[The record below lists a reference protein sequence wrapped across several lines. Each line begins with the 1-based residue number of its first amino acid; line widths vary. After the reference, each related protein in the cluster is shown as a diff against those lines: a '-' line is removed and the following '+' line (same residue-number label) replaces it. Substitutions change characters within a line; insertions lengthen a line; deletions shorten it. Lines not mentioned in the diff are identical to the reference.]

1 MNIHL
6 PAILMFTRGIGFW
19 PIPIYWNIVFF
30 WGGAFC
36 KTYLHPNL
44 GGCWEGS
51 FWKGVK
57 IPNFTTISGFEGTLH
72 LTYTPV
78 SNFKTSQLPKNKAPL
93 SNFASNLSG
102 STTQLLTSSHI
113 LSHSQKVSLPIFL
126 CEDADFLY
134 CLWIILPFYFVDP
147 PTLEAFEIPGLQAR
161 PYHDDELQVPL
172 GRFFIMG
179 GKQ

>member
-1 MNIHL
+1 M
-6 PAILMFTRGIGFW
+6 AIYSGFSHW
-19 PIPIYWNIVFF
+19 KWWFSIVMLVYQRVYWNIVFF
-30 WGGAFC
+30 WGGVLQDLP
-36 KTYLHPNL
+36 TSESGRML
-44 GGCWEGS
+44 GRILPEGGEDTQ
-51 FWKGVK
+51 FH
-57 IPNFTTISGFEGTLH
+57 H

-134 CLWIILPFYFVDP
+134 CLWIILLFYFVDP

>member
-1 MNIHL
+1 MGWTSIYQLFWCSPGVQGFDTL
-6 PAILMFTRGIGFW
+6 PYI
-19 PIPIYWNIVFF
+19 FF
-30 WGGAFC
+30 GGAFC
-36 KTYLHPNL
+36 KTYLHPSL

-51 FWKGVK
+51 FWTGVK
-57 IPNFTTISGFEGTLH
+57 IPNFITISGFEGTLH

-147 PTLEAFEIPGLQAR
+147 PTLEPCGGLRDPRAASQTLPRWRVAGAAGAF
-161 PYHDDELQVPL
+161 
-172 GRFFIMG
+172 FF
-179 GKQ
+179 K